1 MAVAATEEVVAALGP
16 WVLDVE
22 HIGST
27 AVPGL
32 AAKPVIDLMVGVRSL
47 DDSPAIIV
55 AVEGLGYE
63 YGPEFEIEVPSRRYF
78 RRYVDDVRTHQIHLV
93 ERTDTAWWDRHVAFR
108 DWLRIHD
115 DDRDTYAA
123 LKRRL
128 AVEHRHDRA
137 AYTDA
142 NPTSSTPSKP
152 APRPSDRS
160 GTCRLRRVASVRFQN
175 RDQGS
180 PAA

>member
-1 MAVAATEEVVAALGP
+1 MGVSVDGDDPVEIVPYDPAWPAAAVAATDEVVAALAP

-78 RRYVDDVRTHQIHLV
+78 RRYVDGVRTHQIHLV

-108 DWLRIHD
+108 DWLRTHD
-115 DDRDTYAA
+115 DDRDAYAD

-142 NPTSSTPSKP
+142 KSDFIHAIEARATPP
-152 APRPSDRS
+152 
-160 GTCRLRRVASVRFQN
+160 
-175 RDQGS
+175 
-180 PAA
+180 